1 MKLEKLEK
9 SNQLFETYGFCLTPI
24 QKKVLGHYLVDGL
37 QITEIAEIL
46 GITKQAVSKNVVS
59 AEKKLQNMENNLQF
73 LAFQDK
79 IKAEIKS
86 LCAMAESENL
96 QTVKKRLCKLSKEL

>member
-9 SNQLFETYGFCLTPI
+9 SNQLFETYGFCLTSL
-24 QKKVLGHYLVDGL
+24 QRKVLGHYLVDGL

-86 LCAMAESENL
+86 LSRLVENGNF
-96 QTVKKRLCKLSKEL
+96 QTALKQLSKLSKEL